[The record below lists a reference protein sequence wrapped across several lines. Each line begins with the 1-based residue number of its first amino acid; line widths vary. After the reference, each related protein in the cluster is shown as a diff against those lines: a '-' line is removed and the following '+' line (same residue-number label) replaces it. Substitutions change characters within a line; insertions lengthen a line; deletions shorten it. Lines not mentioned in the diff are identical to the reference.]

1 MWGHVRTGTLESLV
15 SLSPAAVL
23 DASPLLGSG
32 PSLVSGPCLGA
43 SPPFSQ
49 LGPCPKR
56 KVNAMLESVYIKALN
71 MMRDVLFG
79 GFGDGGAHDGESKS
93 EDNSE
98 NGRET
103 HRDEDRLANMDV
115 GQYTVRERRKVN
127 TKASR

>member
-32 PSLVSGPCLGA
+32 PSLVSGPFLGA
-43 SPPFSQ
+43 GPPLSE
-49 LGPCPKR
+49 LGPSPSD
-56 KVNAMLESVYIKALN
+56 KVNVMLVSVFIKAFN

-79 GFGDGGAHDGESKS
+79 GFGDGGAHDGEGKS
-93 EDNSE
+93 EDDSE

-103 HRDEDRLANMDV
+103 HRDEDRLAIIDS

>member
-1 MWGHVRTGTLESLV
+1 MWGHVRTGTLDSLV

-32 PSLVSGPCLGA
+32 PSLVSGPFLGA
-43 SPPFSQ
+43 SPPFSE
-49 LGPCPKR
+49 LGPSPKR
-56 KVNAMLESVYIKALN
+56 KVNVMLVSVYIKAFN

-79 GFGDGGAHDGESKS
+79 GFGDGGAHDGEGKS

-103 HRDEDRLANMDV
+103 HRDEDRLASTDS
-115 GQYTVRERRKVN
+115 GQYTKRGGDKVN